1 MTILRELSERLA
13 TFVNIGNPKARA
25 IAVYDLATKVR
36 NFGGDLAMRLA
47 DKSDPYGEMASR
59 HPKVKSTGKKKI
71 SAMEA
76 FSKAVFDT
84 EKSIDISPRVR
95 GRLREERI
103 FAAMMLLGRSFE
115 EINALTDEQIDEL
128 MEKSQPKLNKYD
140 PGSLLGWTV
149 HLLSKEG
156 LDDAA
161 DEVRKV
167 SRHVSQA
174 WQQRER

>member
-59 HPKVKSTGKKKI
+59 HPKVKSTGKKMI

-76 FSKAVFDT
+76 FPRRCLTPRSRST
-84 EKSIDISPRVR
+84 SPRACAGACVR
-95 GRLREERI
+95 SASLRR
-103 FAAMMLLGRSFE
+103 
-115 EINALTDEQIDEL
+115 
-128 MEKSQPKLNKYD
+128 
-140 PGSLLGWTV
+140 
-149 HLLSKEG
+149 
-156 LDDAA
+156 
-161 DEVRKV
+161 
-167 SRHVSQA
+167 
-174 WQQRER
+174 